1 MYYPLGMLHDEAAM
15 VIERENTRLVTEAQ
29 LIQYAIGS
37 ILSKDSRK
45 HFDKMIR
52 SLNVIAVVHDEQD
65 ELPRLLPEGYREE
78 E

>member
-15 VIERENTRLVTEAQ
+15 IIERDNARIVTEAQ

-52 SLNVIAVVHDEQD
+52 QINVIAVPFDDEK